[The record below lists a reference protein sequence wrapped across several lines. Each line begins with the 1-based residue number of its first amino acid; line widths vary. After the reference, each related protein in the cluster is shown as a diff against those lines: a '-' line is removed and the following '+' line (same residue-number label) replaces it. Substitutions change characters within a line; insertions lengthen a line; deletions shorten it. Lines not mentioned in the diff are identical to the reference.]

1 MRAVSARTLLAAA
14 TLFLVGLN
22 LRAAM
27 TALGPVLP
35 EIMQATG
42 LSSGGAGVLT
52 TVPVLCL
59 GLLAG
64 FAPPLARRLGADRA
78 LLALMLL
85 LAAGCLLRLSGGV
98 GALIASGTIVGAA
111 IGMGNVLM
119 PGMVKRDFAE
129 HPALMTGIYTMAM
142 CVSAAVGTALSV
154 PLANWLGG
162 WPAGIAAWAAP
173 ALLAALALLLAGP
186 RAGAGAPGRLAAVP
200 GLWRNRLAW
209 TITVSM
215 GMQSTIT
222 YTLFTWL
229 PPLLRER
236 GMDPIDAGL
245 VAALSSVT
253 QMVSSLIAP
262 TLATRARDQR
272 FAIPVLLSI
281 GFVGFLIARDGPLHL
296 AWVGTVLMGLGQ
308 GGTFA
313 VSLMLIVLRSPD
325 ARVAAQLSSM
335 AQSVGYTIT
344 GLGPMLVGLA
354 HDMVGNWSMLTP
366 LIAVVTVVGA
376 LAGYGAGRDR
386 TLPRAGGA

>member
-1 MRAVSARTLLAAA
+1 MKLPGAHALLAG
-14 TLFLVGLN
+14 TVLFLVGLN

-64 FAPPLARRLGADRA
+64 FAPPLARALGADRA

-98 GALIASGTIVGAA
+98 AALIASGTVVGAA

-119 PGMVKRDFAE
+119 PGMVKRDFAD

-142 CVSAAVGTALSV
+142 CVSAAAGTALSV
-154 PLANWLGG
+154 PLSDWLGG
-162 WPAGIAAWAAP
+162 WPAGIASWAAP
-173 ALLAALALLLAGP
+173 ALLAALVLALAGGRG
-186 RAGAGAPGRLAAVP
+186 RAGTPVRLAAVP

-209 TITVSM
+209 IITVSM

-222 YTLFTWL
+222 YILFTWL

-236 GMDPIDAGL
+236 GMDPVDAGL

-253 QMVSSLIAP
+253 QMFSSLIAP
-262 TLATRARDQR
+262 TLATRSRDQR
-272 FAIPVLLSI
+272 FAIPILLTV
-281 GFVGFLIARDGPLHL
+281 GFTGFLIAQYGPLGL
-296 AWVGTVLMGLGQ
+296 AWLGTVLMGLGQ

-335 AQSVGYTIT
+335 AQSVAYTIT

-354 HDMVGNWSMLTP
+354 HDLVGSWAMLTP
-366 LIAVVTVVGA
+366 LIGVITAAGMI
-376 LAGYGAGRDR
+376 AGYGAGKDR
-386 TLPRAGGA
+386 TLPRAQ